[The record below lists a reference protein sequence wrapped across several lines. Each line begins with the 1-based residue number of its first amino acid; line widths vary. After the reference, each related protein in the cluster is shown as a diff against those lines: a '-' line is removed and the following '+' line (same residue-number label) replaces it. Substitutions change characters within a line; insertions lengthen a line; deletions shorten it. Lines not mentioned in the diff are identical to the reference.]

1 MRKDKLYFLTF
12 ISVTIIY
19 VVVALIAIRF
29 ALRSSSLELVT
40 TQLEIGKKEA
50 RSMAILVGHELSG
63 GVVKDSVISHFQAS
77 IDHTDQESIFISI
90 LDWSG
95 RIVCH
100 PDVKQVG
107 QKIGSNESFVSSVA
121 DDLSADEF
129 YNLLMQ
135 RKNNR
140 PENTGGQAAVSSDV
154 FFMFPVQGSDWIV
167 ASNANLKRLISQ
179 LNRLRD
185 RFYVIFA
192 VLGLIIIPAF
202 VITVRFIGSKY
213 ENRLE
218 LQKQKLE
225 DEVLNFSKLNRAL
238 DEYQQKV
245 NEDAAV
251 SEAKK
256 RILTHRH
263 NELLSIPTEDIA
275 HIYTENTVTYV
286 VCFDS
291 SRSTTNASL
300 DELYSQLD
308 ENYFFR
314 ANRQYIIAISSI
326 EKIVKYG
333 NNQLKLL
340 TFPETKTSILISK
353 NRAAE
358 FKNWLNL

>member
-19 VVVALIAIRF
+19 LIVALIAIQF
-29 ALRSSSLELVT
+29 VLKSSSLELVT
-40 TQLEIGKKEA
+40 SQLEIGKKEA
-50 RSMAILVGHELSG
+50 RSMATLVGYELNER
-63 GVVKDSVISHFQAS
+63 VPKDSVIRHFQES
-77 IDHTDQESIFISI
+77 INTTDQEQIFISI

-107 QKIGSNESFVSSVA
+107 QKIGSSESFVSSVA
-121 DDLSADEF
+121 DNLNADEF
-129 YNLLMQ
+129 YDLLMR
-135 RKNNR
+135 RKK
-140 PENTGGQAAVSSDV
+140 EVSRNSDAEPVSGSDV
-154 FFMFPVQGSDWIV
+154 FFMFPVQSSDWIV
-167 ASNANLKRLISQ
+167 ASNINVKSLMQQ

-185 RFYVIFA
+185 RLYTIFA
-192 VLGLIIIPAF
+192 ILGLVIIPAF

-213 ENRLE
+213 ETRLE

-238 DEYQQKV
+238 GDYQQKV
-245 NEDAAV
+245 NENTSV
-251 SEAKK
+251 SGAKK

-263 NELLSIPTEDIA
+263 NELLSVNTEDIA
-275 HIYTENTVTYV
+275 HIHTENTITYV

-291 SRSTTNASL
+291 ARSTTTASL

-340 TFPETKTSILISK
+340 ASPETNTPILISK
-353 NRAAE
+353 NRVAE

>member
-12 ISVTIIY
+12 ISVTIIFLI
-19 VVVALIAIRF
+19 VALIAIRF
-29 ALRSSSLELVT
+29 ALKSSAIELVT
-40 TQLEIGKKEA
+40 TALEIGKKEA
-50 RSMAILVGHELSG
+50 RSMATLVGHELNE
-63 GVVKDSVISHFQAS
+63 GVVKDSVIDHFQTS
-77 IDHTDQESIFISI
+77 IRNTDQEQLFISI

-107 QKIGSNESFVSSVA
+107 QKMGSSTSFVSSVA
-121 DDLSADEF
+121 DNLSPNEF
-129 YNLLMQ
+129 YDLLMQ
-135 RKNNR
+135 RK
-140 PENTGGQAAVSSDV
+140 ENGSGNTDGEIYKSSDV
-154 FFMFPVQGSDWIV
+154 IFMFPVQNSDWIV
-167 ASNANLKRLISQ
+167 ASNVNIKRLFSQ
-179 LNRLRD
+179 IDRLRD
-185 RFYVIFA
+185 RFYTLFA

-218 LQKQKLE
+218 LQKQLLE

-238 DEYQQKV
+238 GDYQQKV
-245 NEDAAV
+245 SEEPSV
-251 SEAKK
+251 SEIKR

-263 NELLSIPTEDIA
+263 NELLSIQTQEIA
-275 HIYTENTVTYV
+275 HIFTENTITYV
-286 VCFDS
+286 VCFND
-291 SRSTTNASL
+291 SRSTTTASL

-326 EKIVKYG
+326 RKIVKYG

-340 TFPETKTSILISK
+340 VSPETSTPILISK

>member
-19 VVVALIAIRF
+19 LMVALIAVRF
-29 ALRSSSLELVT
+29 ALKSSALELVT
-40 TQLEIGKKEA
+40 NQLEIGKKEA
-50 RSMAILVGHELSG
+50 RSMATLVGHELNQ
-63 GVVKDSVISHFQAS
+63 GVVKDSVISHFQTS
-77 IDHTDQESIFISI
+77 IKNTDQEQIFISI

-107 QKIGSNESFVSSVA
+107 QKIVSSTSFVSSVA
-121 DDLSADEF
+121 DNLGPNEF
-129 YNLLMQ
+129 YDLLMQ
-135 RKNNR
+135 QKSNWSSTTNSVLS
-140 PENTGGQAAVSSDV
+140 ESSDV
-154 FFMFPVQGSDWIV
+154 VFMFPVQRSDWIV
-167 ASNANLKRLISQ
+167 ASNVNVKRLFSQ
-179 LNRLRD
+179 LDRLQD
-185 RFYVIFA
+185 RFYTIFA
-192 VLGLIIIPAF
+192 ILGLIIIPAF

-238 DEYQQKV
+238 GDYQQKV
-245 NEDAAV
+245 NEDPAV
-251 SEAKK
+251 SETKR

-263 NELLSIPTEDIA
+263 NELLSIPTEEIA
-275 HIYTENTVTYV
+275 HVYTENTITYV
-286 VCFDS
+286 ICFDD

-300 DELYSQLD
+300 DELFSQLD

-326 EKIVKYG
+326 KKIVKYG

-340 TFPETKTSILISK
+340 VSPETNTPILISK

-358 FKNWLNL
+358 FKNWLDL

>member
-19 VVVALIAIRF
+19 LIVALIAIRF
-29 ALRSSSLELVT
+29 ALKSSTLELVT
-40 TQLEIGKKEA
+40 TELEIGKKEA
-50 RSMAILVGHELSG
+50 RSMATLVGHELSQ
-63 GVVKDSVISHFQAS
+63 GVVKDSVISHFQTS
-77 IDHTDQESIFISI
+77 ISNTDQEQLFISI

-107 QKIGSNESFVSSVA
+107 QKMGPSTSFVSSVA
-121 DDLSADEF
+121 DNLSPNEF
-129 YNLLMQ
+129 YDLLVQ
-135 RKNNR
+135 RKKNGSGNADG
-140 PENTGGQAAVSSDV
+140 EISESSDV
-154 FFMFPVQGSDWIV
+154 IFLFPVQSSDWIV
-167 ASNANLKRLISQ
+167 ASNVNVKRLFSQ
-179 LNRLRD
+179 LDRLQD
-185 RFYVIFA
+185 RFYTLFA
-192 VLGLIIIPAF
+192 VLGLVIIPAF

-238 DEYQQKV
+238 GNYQQKV
-245 NEDAAV
+245 IEDPSV
-251 SEAKK
+251 SEIKR

-263 NELLSIPTEDIA
+263 NELLSIQTEEIA

-286 VCFDS
+286 VCFDG
-291 SRSTTNASL
+291 SRSTTSASL

-314 ANRQYIIAISSI
+314 ANRQYVIAISSI
-326 EKIVKYG
+326 GKIVKYG

-340 TFPETKTSILISK
+340 VSPQTNSPILISK

>member
-1 MRKDKLYFLTF
+1 
-12 ISVTIIY
+12 VTIIY
-19 VVVALIAIRF
+19 VVVALIAMRF
-29 ALRSSSLELVT
+29 VLKSSALELAT
-40 TQLEIGKKEA
+40 AHLETGKKEA
-50 RSMAILVGHELSG
+50 RSMATLVGHELG
-63 GVVKDSVISHFQAS
+63 EGVAKDTVIDHFQTS
-77 IDHTDQESIFISI
+77 IKNTNQEQIFLSI

-100 PDVKQVG
+100 PDVKMVG
-107 QKIGSNESFVSSVA
+107 QKIGSNQSFVSSVA
-121 DDLSADEF
+121 DNLSTDEF
-129 YNLLMQ
+129 YSLLMQ
-135 RKNNR
+135 RKKNWDGN
-140 PENTGGQAAVSSDV
+140 GGIRVTNSDV

-167 ASNANLKRLISQ
+167 ASNINVKSLIAQ
-179 LNRLRD
+179 LNRLRNS
-185 RFYVIFA
+185 FYTIFA
-192 VLGLIIIPAF
+192 ILGLIIIPAF
-202 VITVRFIGSKY
+202 VITVRFIGSNY
-213 ENRLE
+213 EIRLE

-238 DEYQQKV
+238 GDYQQKV
-245 NEDAAV
+245 NEDVAV

-263 NELLSIPTEDIA
+263 NELLSVPTEDIA
-275 HIYTENTVTYV
+275 HIHTENTVTYV

-340 TFPETKTSILISK
+340 VFPETKTPILISK

>member
-19 VVVALIAIRF
+19 LIVALFAIQF
-29 ALRSSSLELVT
+29 ALKSSTLELVT
-40 TQLEIGKKEA
+40 TALEIGKKEA
-50 RSMAILVGHELSG
+50 RSMATLVGHELNE
-63 GVVKDSVISHFQAS
+63 GVVKDSVISHFQTS
-77 IDHTDQESIFISI
+77 IRNTDQAQIFISI

-107 QKIGSNESFVSSVA
+107 QKIGSSKSFVSSVA
-121 DDLSADEF
+121 DNLSSDEF
-129 YNLLMQ
+129 YYLLMQ
-135 RKNNR
+135 RNKNWSGNAEDE
-140 PENTGGQAAVSSDV
+140 PSTSSEV
-154 FFMFPVQGSDWIV
+154 IFMFPVQGSDWIV
-167 ASNANLKRLISQ
+167 ASNVNVKRLISQ
-179 LNRLRD
+179 LDRLRD
-185 RFYVIFA
+185 RFYTLFA
-192 VLGLIIIPAF
+192 ILGLIIIPAF

-238 DEYQQKV
+238 GDYQQKV
-245 NEDAAV
+245 NEDPSV
-251 SEAKK
+251 PETKR

-263 NELLSIPTEDIA
+263 NELLSIPTEEIA
-275 HIYTENTVTYV
+275 QIYTENTVTYV
-286 VCFDS
+286 VCFDD

-340 TFPETKTSILISK
+340 VSPETNTPILISK

>member
-12 ISVTIIY
+12 ISVTVIY
-19 VVVALIAIRF
+19 LVVALIAIRF
-29 ALRSSSLELVT
+29 ALKSSSLELVAT
-40 TQLEIGKKEA
+40 ELEIGKKEA
-50 RSMAILVGHELSG
+50 RSMATLVGHELNE
-63 GVVKDSVISHFQAS
+63 GVVKDSVINHFQAS
-77 IDHTDQESIFISI
+77 IGNTDQEQIFVSI

-95 RIVCH
+95 DIICH
-100 PDVKQVG
+100 PDVKKVG
-107 QKIGSNESFVSSVA
+107 QNIGSERSFVSSVA
-121 DDLSADEF
+121 DNLSANEF
-129 YNLLMQ
+129 YDLLMQ
-135 RKNNR
+135 RKKNWPGNA
-140 PENTGGQAAVSSDV
+140 EGQATVSSDV

-167 ASNANLKRLISQ
+167 ASNVNLKRLFSQ

-192 VLGLIIIPAF
+192 VLGLIIIPVF
-202 VITVRFIGSKY
+202 VITVRFIGSQY

-238 DEYQQKV
+238 GDYQQKV
-245 NEDAAV
+245 NHAAV
-251 SEAKK
+251 AEAKK

-263 NELLSIPTEDIA
+263 NELLSVPTEDIA
-275 HIYTENTVTYV
+275 HIHTENTVTYV
-286 VCFDS
+286 VCFDRS
-291 SRSTTNASL
+291 CSTTNASL

-340 TFPETKTSILISK
+340 AMPKTNTPILISK

>member
-19 VVVALIAIRF
+19 LVVALIAIQF
-29 ALRSSSLELVT
+29 ALKSSTLEMVT
-40 TQLEIGKKEA
+40 IIDALGKKEA
-50 RSMAILVGHELSG
+50 RSLATLVGHELNQ
-63 GVVKDSVISHFQAS
+63 GVAKDSVVSHFQKS
-77 IDHTDQESIFISI
+77 INNTDEEQIFISI

-107 QKIGSNESFVSSVA
+107 RKVGSNTSFVSSVA
-121 DDLSADEF
+121 DNLSAKEF
-129 YNLLMQ
+129 YDLLMQ
-135 RKNNR
+135 RKRNWSDDA
-140 PENTGGQAAVSSDV
+140 TGESLQDSDI
-154 FFMFPVQGSDWIV
+154 FFMFPVQSSDWIV
-167 ASNANLKRLISQ
+167 ASNVNIKLLILQ
-179 LNRLRD
+179 FNRQRD
-185 RFYVIFA
+185 LFYTLFG
-192 VLGLIIIPAF
+192 VLGLIIIPTF

-213 ENRLE
+213 EYRLE
-218 LQKQKLE
+218 LQKEKLE
-225 DEVLNFSKLNRAL
+225 GKVLNFAKLNRAL
-238 DEYQQKV
+238 DDYQQKV
-245 NEDAAV
+245 NEEGSV
-251 SEAKK
+251 SQAKR
-256 RILTHRH
+256 RILTQRN
-263 NELLSIPTEDIA
+263 NELLSVHTEEIA
-275 HIYTENTVTYV
+275 HIYTENTVNYV
-286 VCFDS
+286 VCFDG

-308 ENYFFR
+308 EHHFFR

-340 TFPETKTSILISK
+340 VSPETNTPILISK

>member
-19 VVVALIAIRF
+19 LIVALIAVQF
-29 ALRSSSLELVT
+29 ALRSSTLELVT
-40 TQLEIGKKEA
+40 TELEIGKKEA
-50 RSMAILVGHELSG
+50 RSMAILLGFELNE
-63 GVVKDSVISHFQAS
+63 GVAKDTVISHLQTS
-77 IDHTDQESIFISI
+77 IENTDHEQIFISI

-100 PDVKQVG
+100 PDVTEVG
-107 QKIGSNESFVSSVA
+107 QKIGSSQSFVSSVA
-121 DDLSADEF
+121 DNLSADEF
-129 YNLLMQ
+129 YDLLMQ
-135 RKNNR
+135 LKINR
-140 PENTGGQAAVSSDV
+140 TATGDGETSKSSEV
-154 FFMFPVQGSDWIV
+154 IFMFPVQGSDWII
-167 ASNANLKRLISQ
+167 ASNVNVKSLNLQ
-179 LNRLRD
+179 LNRMRI
-185 RFYVIFA
+185 RFYTLFGI
-192 VLGLIIIPAF
+192 LGLIIIPTF

-218 LQKQKLE
+218 LQKQRLE

-238 DEYQQKV
+238 GEYQQKV
-245 NEDAAV
+245 NEDSSV
-251 SEAKK
+251 PETKR

-286 VCFDS
+286 VCSDD

-340 TFPETKTSILISK
+340 VSPETNNSILINK